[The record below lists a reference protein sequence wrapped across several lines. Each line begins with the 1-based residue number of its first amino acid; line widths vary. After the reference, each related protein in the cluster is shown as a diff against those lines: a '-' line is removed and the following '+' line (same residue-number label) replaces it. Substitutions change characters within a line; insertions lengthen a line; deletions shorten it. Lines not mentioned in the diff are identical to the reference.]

1 MIIVVIY
8 WKIRLGNRYR
18 QEFLKHWEKT
28 LTISERSHLVGEFL
42 SQPVS
47 TDNEGFPSGL
57 LGLPSS
63 SAYQSFFNVGIWSD
77 MESFKQQVID
87 PYVGQ
92 TPKPEHFEYEFRER
106 LVLAP
111 VSWRI
116 GQGTLPSCDDF
127 TSQADI

>member
-8 WKIRLGNRYR
+8 WKIKLGNEHRR
-18 QEFLKHWEKT
+18 AFLDHWEKT
-28 LTISERSHLVGEFL
+28 LTIPKRSHFVGEFL

-47 TDNEGFPSGL
+47 AEDADFPSGL

-87 PYVGQ
+87 PHVGQ

>member
-8 WKIRLGNRYR
+8 WKIKLGNEHRR
-18 QEFLKHWEKT
+18 AFLDHWEKT
-28 LTISERSHLVGEFL
+28 LTIPERSHLVGEFL

-47 TDNEGFPSGL
+47 AENAGFPSGL

-87 PYVGQ
+87 PHVGQ
-92 TPKPEHFEYEFRER
+92 TPKSEHFEYEFRER

-111 VSWRI
+111 VSCRI
-116 GQGTLPSCDDF
+116 GQGTLPSSDHL